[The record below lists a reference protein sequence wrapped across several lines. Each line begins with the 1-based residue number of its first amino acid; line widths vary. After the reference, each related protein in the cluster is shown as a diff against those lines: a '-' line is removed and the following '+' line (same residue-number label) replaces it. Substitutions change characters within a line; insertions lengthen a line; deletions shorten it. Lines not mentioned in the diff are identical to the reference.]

1 MSTSYAQERVCKT
14 YCVVKDH
21 VLFIDHLQQPTMGQF
36 VSGKMLSDRHVGTS
50 GGGQSTPRL
59 PCSSILSL
67 CVGLSV
73 FINLIERTPR
83 KPTTFISHVRGSTNS
98 WESCHHRHFNAQGR
112 LLLRERTSY
121 FLSGFSLKNPG
132 FEIINFKGQF
142 SQSLK
147 FPSINTCCAKLLQSY
162 PTLATPWTGAHQPP
176 LSMGF
181 SRQEYWGGLPFPFT
195 GALLEPKIEPETS
208 ESLSLAGRF
217 FTTQQPG
224 NP

>member
-1 MSTSYAQERVCKT
+1 MQNLYR
-14 YCVVKDH
+14 VVKDH
-21 VLFIDHLQQPTMGQF
+21 ILFIDHLQQPTMGQF
-36 VSGKMLSDRHVGTS
+36 VSGKVLSDRHVGTS

-98 WESCHHRHFNAQGR
+98 WGSCHHRHFNAQGR

-132 FEIINFKGQF
+132 FESYQF
-142 SQSLK
+142 QRPI
-147 FPSINTCCAKLLQSY
+147 FPKS
-162 PTLATPWTGAHQPP
+162 
-176 LSMGF
+176 
-181 SRQEYWGGLPFPFT
+181 
-195 GALLEPKIEPETS
+195 
-208 ESLSLAGRF
+208 
-217 FTTQQPG
+217 
-224 NP
+224 